1 MLNQPI
7 AVLGGGA
14 QGHVAAACLSL
25 VGENVNFYEHPQFK
39 DAFKTVLEN
48 KTVEINNW
56 RLERREIA
64 KIHKATTDMEE
75 AISDV
80 KLIILPIPSFGQ
92 ELFFN
97 TMIPYLKDGQVV
109 IIIPGNFGSLRLRKL
124 LSEKAPERKVIISE
138 TNTTPCGARVTGPG
152 MVRTVWG
159 FGPWLGPESY
169 VDMGPRKCRICALPA
184 KDTDALEGFQKFY
197 PVYSPVRNV
206 LVVALNNQGVL
217 MHPVGTILNAGRIEY
232 ANSHGEAFRLHYE
245 GRTPSVQK
253 VEEGV
258 REEIGAIVSLLGGG
272 ETFWGK
278 GYTKWFADY
287 YIARP
292 PGYSAA
298 DPKMLKSR
306 YITEDVPYGL
316 VPIAELGEKLGVA
329 TPLINAFIE
338 IGSTINQEDYRKTG
352 RTLET
357 LGLDKLN
364 KEQIIK
370 YVEEGTDI

>member
-80 KLIILPIPSFGQ
+80 RLIILPIPSFGQ
-92 ELFFN
+92 ELFFSA
-97 TMIPYLKDGQVV
+97 MIPYLKDGQVV
-109 IIIPGNFGSLRLRKL
+109 VMIPGNFGSLRLRKL
-124 LSEKAPERKVIISE
+124 LRDKAPERKVILAE
-138 TNTTPCGARVTGPG
+138 TNTTPCGARITGPG
-152 MVRTVWG
+152 AVRTAWG

-169 VDMGPRKCRICALPA
+169 VDMGPRKGRICALPA
-184 KDTDALEGFQKFY
+184 KENYALEEFRKLY

-206 LVVALNNQGVL
+206 LIVVLNNPGLL
-217 MHPVGTILNAGRIEY
+217 MHPAGTILNAGRIEY
-232 ANSHGEAFRLHYE
+232 SKGDFRLHYE
-245 GRTPSVQK
+245 GRKDGVIR

-258 REEIGAIVSLLGGG
+258 REEISQIVNLLGGG
-272 ETFWGK
+272 DTFWPK

-287 YIARP
+287 YQTRPISIA
-292 PGYSAA
+292 SV
-298 DPKMLKSR
+298 DPKTLKSR
-306 YITEDVPYGL
+306 YITEEVPYGL
-316 VPIAELGEKLGVA
+316 VPISELGKKLGVA

-364 KEQIIK
+364 KEQLIK
-370 YVEEGTDI
+370 YVEEGNAI

>member
-25 VGENVNFYEHPQFK
+25 VGKNVNFYEHPQFK

-56 RLERREIA
+56 RLERRERA
-64 KIHKATTDMEE
+64 RIHKVTTDMEE

-80 KLIILPIPSFGQ
+80 KLIILAVPSYGQ

-97 TMIPYLKDGQVV
+97 TMIPYLKDGQAV

-124 LSEKAPERKVIISE
+124 LREKAPERKVTIGE
-138 TNTTPCGARVTGPG
+138 TNTTPCGARITGPG
-152 MVRTVWG
+152 AVRTVWG

-184 KDTDALEGFQKFY
+184 KDTYALEEFQKLY

-206 LVVALNNQGVL
+206 LVVALNNQGLL

-232 ANSHGEAFRLHYE
+232 AKGDFRLHYE
-245 GRTPSVQK
+245 GRKAGVIR

-278 GYTKWFADY
+278 GYTKWFANY
-287 YIARP
+287 YETRP
-292 PGYSAA
+292 IEFSAV
-298 DPKMLKSR
+298 DPKMLNHR

-338 IGSTINQEDYRKTG
+338 IGSRINQEDYRKTG
-352 RTLET
+352 RTLGT

-364 KEQIIK
+364 KDQMIK
-370 YVEEGTDI
+370 FVEEGR